1 MSFRRL
7 AYATAILA
15 IGMPALVSDIRAQT
29 QRAQDPQPERQA
41 AQQSGDT
48 GKNLRNCGL
57 FNAEQL
63 LARTFNLDE
72 VGQDRQAGP
81 YVLAARA
88 IGAPGR
94 GTQPEEADPRA
105 DVRQA
110 PARGSIL
117 VKLTRPPTVPQ
128 DEWRS
133 SYTFGAAQTERKMDN
148 PGQDNPPRKKV
159 GVGVFI
165 KQHDTEHLILSVVVP
180 DTVEPFRSDLWNI
193 VPVVC
198 SGTTHQL
205 IGYGVVSVTAVSTG
219 LAWTI
224 SIAVLVLFWL
234 AITFASWQVNS
245 EKLDRLW
252 ETTKARWT
260 GWQPTPES
268 ERRVESVWKFFQ
280 ATNPIFISQDSLGYG
295 SLSRFQILVFTSVV
309 GLVLLH
315 IFVHSGVLSGMS
327 NTVLMLL
334 GITIAGGT
342 FARAA
347 DDWAGVSASSR
358 RFLLGEN
365 ILKVRR
371 DKPRFADLLETQGEL
386 DVAKVQA
393 LLFTSMVALAILA
406 SSVVGLETFVLPEQ
420 IVYLTALS
428 QGAYVF
434 GKLIP
439 ADSRKRI
446 EQDLDQLRRA
456 AQDVIGKPGDPQAMT
471 VYEQARRTARSTLH
485 ETYLDRINLGTYDTV
500 TATPQNAV

>member
-1 MSFRRL
+1 MSFQRF
-7 AYATAILA
+7 ACAAAILA
-15 IGMPALVSDIRAQT
+15 SSMLGLVSNLDAQT
-29 QRAQDPQPERQA
+29 RLAQANDQQPERQV
-41 AQQSGDT
+41 AQQSGDPT
-48 GKNLRNCGL
+48 KNLRNCGL
-57 FNAEQL
+57 FDAEQL
-63 LARTFNLDE
+63 LARTFNLQ

-81 YVLAARA
+81 YVLAARTM
-88 IGAPGR
+88 GPLGR
-94 GTQPEEADPRA
+94 GTQDEEV

-110 PARGSIL
+110 PARGSII
-117 VKLTRPPTVPQ
+117 VKLMRPPLIPQ

-133 SYTFGAAQTERKMDN
+133 SYTFGAAQTERKMNN
-148 PGQDNPPRKKV
+148 PGQNNPPVKKV
-159 GVGVFI
+159 GVGAFI
-165 KQHDTEHLILSVVVP
+165 KQHDTEFLMLSVVVP
-180 DTVEPFRSDLWNI
+180 DTVAPFRSDLWNI

-224 SIAVLVLFWL
+224 SIATLVLFWL

-245 EKLDRLW
+245 EKLDKLW
-252 ETTKARWT
+252 EVTRAGWS
-260 GWQPTPES
+260 GWQPTPRV

-280 ATNPIFISQDSLGYG
+280 ATNPVFISQDSLGYG
-295 SLSRFQILVFTSVV
+295 SLSRFQILILTSVV

-347 DDWAGVSASSR
+347 DDWAGVSPSSR
-358 RFLLGEN
+358 RFLLGES

-393 LLFTSMVALAILA
+393 LLFTSLVALAILLA
-406 SSVVGLETFVLPEQ
+406 SSVSGLETFVLPEQ

-439 ADSRKRI
+439 ADTRKRI

-456 AQDVIGKPGDPQAMT
+456 AQDVTGKPGDAQAMT

-485 ETYLDRINLGTYDTV
+485 ETYLDRINLGTFDTV
-500 TATPQNAV
+500 TANPQNVV